1 MHGITDFVA
10 RSDHDIVALQ
20 ELWVYSD
27 YVMVRDAVQSRLPHA
42 RFFCR

>member
-1 MHGITDFVA
+1 MHGITDFMV

-27 YVMVRDAVQSRLPHA
+27 YEMVRDAVQSRLPHA
-42 RFFCR
+42 RFFYR